1 MIWLNKFLSAII
13 KGAGERFVAKAWGHG
28 GSVEAN
34 FRGDNRKFEN
44 GRQKTSSTLRAFPVT
59 LPRPFVFARCAGTF
73 DQIVGIREALRD
85 SSIHRKSKSVFLTT
99 VCVSFSFKEMEIARW
114 NNFYVKNGIRKWTIY
129 NN

>member
-1 MIWLNKFLSAII
+1 M
-13 KGAGERFVAKAWGHG
+13 
-28 GSVEAN
+28 EAN

-85 SSIHRKSKSVFLTT
+85 SSIQEEIEI
-99 VCVSFSFKEMEIARW
+99 SFS
-114 NNFYVKNGIRKWTIY
+114 NNCVCFLLVQRDGDRSLK
-129 NN
+129 